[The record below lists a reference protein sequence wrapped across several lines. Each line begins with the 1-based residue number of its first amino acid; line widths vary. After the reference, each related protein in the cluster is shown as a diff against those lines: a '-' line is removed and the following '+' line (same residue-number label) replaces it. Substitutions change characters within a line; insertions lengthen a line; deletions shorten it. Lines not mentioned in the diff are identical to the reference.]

1 MRSLLQALKS
11 IRRSPYQALA
21 ASLVL
26 YLTFFIGYSLVLF
39 IFGSNK
45 VINFF
50 ETRPQVTGFFDQ
62 QTPQS
67 LLEAHQQR
75 LEQEPYVQAVELIT
89 QEEAL
94 EIYRAQTEQDPLL
107 QELVT
112 ADILP
117 SSLEVSTVTI
127 DDLAKVA
134 EIMQT
139 LEGIDEVVYQQDVI
153 DSLRQWTTNLRYV
166 GLTVLAIFSITS
178 LLVVVLITS
187 MRIASK
193 KYETKVMRLIGA
205 TKWYIMK
212 PFLVESMLYGTVG
225 AVLSWLTVYILM
237 LYATPAIKSFF
248 GEIELMPIQPSVMLF
263 LLAGGWLAAIILG
276 LIAGLIS
283 TRRLFRV

>member
-1 MRSLLQALKS
+1 M
-11 IRRSPYQALA
+11 
-21 ASLVL
+21 
-26 YLTFFIGYSLVLF
+26 
-39 IFGSNK
+39 
-45 VINFF
+45 
-50 ETRPQVTGFFDQ
+50 
-62 QTPQS
+62 
-67 LLEAHQQR
+67 
-75 LEQEPYVQAVELIT
+75 
-89 QEEAL
+89 
-94 EIYRAQTEQDPLL
+94 
-107 QELVT
+107 
-112 ADILP
+112 P

-248 GEIELMPIQPSVMLF
+248 GEIELLPIEPSLMLL
-263 LLAGGWLAAIILG
+263 LLAGGWLAAIVLG
-276 LIAGLIS
+276 LVAGLIS